1 MKARAGNR
9 HLSFSFVHSHSPRL
23 PNTAQIP
30 LENRPL
36 PPLTPRGLSE
46 THTLAQLHG
55 VAQEGQA
62 DSATPPGTESVV
74 AHGWE
79 TQDF

>member
-1 MKARAGNR
+1 MCQTPVLFTCPVTR
-9 HLSFSFVHSHSPRL
+9 PCL
-23 PNTAQIP
+23 PNTAQIL
-30 LENRPL
+30 LENCPL

-55 VAQEGQA
+55 VAQEG
-62 DSATPPGTESVV
+62 PGRLCHPTRLRAVV
-74 AHGWE
+74 GSWME

>member
-1 MKARAGNR
+1 MCQTPVLFICPVTR
-9 HLSFSFVHSHSPRL
+9 PRL

-30 LENRPL
+30 LENCPL

-55 VAQEGQA
+55 VAQEG
-62 DSATPPGTESVV
+62 PGRLCHPTRLRAVV
-74 AHGWE
+74 AHGWKLRTFE
-79 TQDF
+79 

>member
-1 MKARAGNR
+1 MWQTPVLFICPVTRP
-9 HLSFSFVHSHSPRL
+9 HL

-55 VAQEGQA
+55 VAQAQG
-62 DSATPPGTESVV
+62 G
-74 AHGWE
+74 GWLMDGNSGLLNE
-79 TQDF
+79 DGPQHFCCNN